1 MTRITLLTKI
11 TKKKQNMMK
20 ILLLGSGGREHA
32 MAWKIAQSPKVEK
45 LFIAPGNAG
54 TVNAGENVSLKAD
67 DFEGIKSFV
76 IANQVDMVV
85 VGPEDPLVK
94 GIYDYFKADAQ
105 LAGIPVIGPSK
116 AGAQLEGSKDFAKG
130 FMMRHGIPTAAYK
143 SFNGTTV
150 EEGLQ
155 FLETLQPPYV
165 LKADG
170 LCAGKGVLIIDNLEE
185 AKTEFKQMLEGMF
198 GNASAT
204 VVIEQFLSGIECSV
218 FVLTDGK
225 NYKILPE
232 AKDYKRIG
240 EHDTGLNTGGMG
252 SVSPVPFADKVWME
266 KVENR
271 IIRPTVEGL
280 AAEGL
285 DYKGFIFFG
294 LINVDGDPY
303 VIEYN
308 CRMGDP
314 ETETVM
320 LRIKSDLVDLLEGVA
335 EGNLDERVLEQDPRA
350 AVCVMLVSGGYPQA
364 YGKGYPITGIE
375 DVEGSI
381 VFHAGTAMKD
391 GQVVTNGG
399 RVIAVSSYGKDKAEA
414 LAKSMQEQQKIQFE
428 KKYYRSDIGQD
439 L

>member
-1 MTRITLLTKI
+1 
-11 TKKKQNMMK
+11 MK

-32 MAWKIAQSPKVEK
+32 LAWKIAQSPKVEK

-54 TVNAGENVSLKAD
+54 TEETGENVNIKAD
-67 DFEGIKSFV
+67 DFEALKDFCVEKG
-76 IANQVDMVV
+76 VDMIV

-94 GIYDYFKADAQ
+94 GIYDDFKNDDRTKN
-105 LAGIPVIGPSK
+105 IPVIGPSK
-116 AGAQLEGSKDFAKG
+116 KGAVLEGSKDFAKG
-130 FMMRHGIPTAAYK
+130 FMQRHNIPTAKYRT
-143 SFNGTTV
+143 FDGTSL
-150 EEGLQ
+150 EEGLK
-155 FLETLQPPYV
+155 FLETLKAPYV

-170 LCAGKGVLIIDNLEE
+170 LCAGKGVLILPTLEE
-185 AKTEFKQMLEGMF
+185 AKKELKEMLGGMF
-198 GNASAT
+198 GNASAQ
-204 VVIEQFLSGIECSV
+204 VVIEEFLSGIECSV

-252 SVSPVPFADKVWME
+252 SVTPVPFATEEWMK
-266 KVENR
+266 KVEDR

-280 AAEGL
+280 AEEGI

-294 LINVDGDPY
+294 LINVEGEPM

-314 ETETVM
+314 ETESVM

-335 EGNLDERVLEQDPRA
+335 QGNLNEKEITFDERA
-350 AVCVMLVSGGYPQA
+350 AVCVMLVSGGYPEK
-364 YGKGYPITGIE
+364 YVKGYPISGINE
-375 DVEGSI
+375 VKGSI
-381 VFHAGTAMKD
+381 VFHSGTAEKD
-391 GQVVTNGG
+391 GNVVTNGG
-399 RVIAVSSYGKDKAEA
+399 RVIAVSSYGKDKEEA
-414 LAKSMQEQQKIQFE
+414 LHKSFTEAQKILFTD
-428 KKYYRSDIGQD
+428 KYFRRDIGQD